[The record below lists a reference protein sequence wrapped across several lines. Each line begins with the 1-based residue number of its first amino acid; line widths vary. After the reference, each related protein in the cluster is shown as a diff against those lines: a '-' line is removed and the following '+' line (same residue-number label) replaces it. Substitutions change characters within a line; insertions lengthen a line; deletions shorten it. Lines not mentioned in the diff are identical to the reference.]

1 MTLHNGKR
9 IVFFRLLSLVATV
22 LFVIYMLL
30 AYFADEL
37 SRYLDSRT
45 ITIISAVVVV
55 LYIMVILWPMI
66 RQIKYIYFSDDGR
79 SVIIRWYSIGL
90 MSGESHSIEIPKE
103 TFSGYE
109 ITGKLGGFYRYITL
123 YQTVQSHRA
132 AYPPVV
138 ITSLHKE
145 EIRKI
150 SEALARYK

>member
-37 SRYLDSRT
+37 SRYLDSST

-55 LYIMVILWPMI
+55 LYILVILWPMI
-66 RQIKYIYFSDDGR
+66 RQIKYIYFSDDGH